1 MADYNNIQEHFTW
14 IDTAYRKTRFMT
26 IALVVFSVITMGIVL
41 FFAFSTVIRSRDT
54 VFVVDQGST
63 VAATIASNGVQRDQE
78 VEDHVTRFHE
88 LMFNLAPS
96 QESHDRRFEAAF
108 NMADRSA
115 YEYWNDQ
122 NETGY
127 YSRLISANIS
137 QEIIIDSVKFT
148 MTRYPYPAQCFGK
161 VQLVRDSNVTRYEF
175 ESSCELRDVARSRLN
190 PHGLMIEKFKVT
202 RYDLAG
208 TRRRR

>member
-1 MADYNNIQEHFTW
+1 MDKYLRHTQWVDDQVRSI
-14 IDTAYRKTRFMT
+14 RFAT
-26 IALVVFSVITMGIVL
+26 ITVVVFALAVV
-41 FFAFSTVIRSRDT
+41 TVALILSSRFVRESRDT
-54 VFVVDQGST
+54 VYVVDGGST
-63 VAATIASNGVQRDQE
+63 VMATMARGDAQRE
-78 VEDHVTRFHE
+78 EEIEDHITRFHE

-96 QESHDRRFEAAF
+96 KESHDRRFEAAF

-137 QEIIIDSVKFT
+137 QEILIDSVKFT
-148 MTRYPYPAQCFGK
+148 TASYPYPALCYGK
-161 VQLVRDSNVTRYEF
+161 VQLVRESNISRFDFVSR
-175 ESSCELRDVARSRLN
+175 CQLRDVARSRQN
-190 PHGLMIEKFKVT
+190 PHGLLVEKFEVT
-202 RYDLAG
+202 RYENIG